1 MEKDKEQELYL
12 RKLTEEL
19 NRLDA
24 QYDDITPPSVQEL
37 EWLMAESAMQR
48 KSRERKELL
57 LFWVVS
63 LVMVSAFLS
72 ILGSAPM
79 IYWIIQAVIPV
90 VGLTGLAIA
99 RIRRDRE
106 GARE

>member
-12 RKLTEEL
+12 HKLTEEL

-37 EWLMAESAMQR
+37 EWLMAESAVQR

-57 LFWVVS
+57 LFWAVS
-63 LVMVSAFLS
+63 LIMVSAFLS

-90 VGLTGLAIA
+90 AGLTGLVIA
-99 RIRRDRE
+99 RIRRYRE

>member
-37 EWLMAESAMQR
+37 EWLMTESVVQR

-63 LVMVSAFLS
+63 LVMVSTFLS

-90 VGLTGLAIA
+90 AGLTGLAIA
-99 RIRRDRE
+99 RIRRYRE